1 MWRFTKKFLFARL
14 SELIILV
21 PLVPFMLFLNSQSID
36 VNLSV
41 PPPQD
46 PKITTIIVYPK
57 LRAIGIVGETVYNR
71 QVVWLEDQQVGE
83 AVEITTDTNGH
94 FVAALDSAS
103 AFVRPGAH
111 QVVALVEIE
120 QDKVFLVES
129 NVLVYSIDD
138 QFKVTLDPASR
149 GDISLQISDIT
160 EEEFKALQ
168 ATYQLRTLSAD
179 ERQLL
184 AYREMGLRAI
194 LFWFTVFQLIIYII
208 LLVVIPYF
216 ILLRWRRKKA
226 QHQSF
231 WSIGK
236 GIYFQPPEA
245 E

>member
-1 MWRFTKKFLFARL
+1 MRRFIKKFLFARL

-21 PLVPFMLFLNSQSID
+21 PLVPFVLFLNSQNIN
-36 VNLSV
+36 VKLSV

-83 AVEITTDTNGH
+83 AVEVTTDTNGH

-103 AFVRPGAH
+103 AFVRSGAH
-111 QVVALVEIE
+111 RVLALMEIE
-120 QDKVFLVES
+120 QDKVFLVKS
-129 NVLVYSIDD
+129 NALVYSIND
-138 QFKVTLDPASR
+138 QFEVTLDPASR
-149 GDISLQISDIT
+149 GDINLQISDIT

-168 ATYQLRTLSAD
+168 STYRLRILSVD
-179 ERQLL
+179 EHQQL
-184 AYREMGLRAI
+184 AYREMGLREI
-194 LFWFTVFQLIIYII
+194 LFWFTVFQWIIYII
-208 LLVVIPYF
+208 LLAVIPFF
-216 ILLRWRRKKA
+216 IFLRWRRKKS

-236 GIYFQPPEA
+236 GIYFQSPKA